1 MQAVLLDMD
10 GVVVDSERY
19 WVARERDD
27 ILPRTVAEEVPIEEV
42 TGLNVRDLYAHL
54 DADYETLV
62 DEEPFVAIYDEAARE
77 VYRESVELL
86 PGFETLVADLQ
97 DRSFTVGLV
106 SSSPVRWIE
115 FVLDRFDLEDT
126 FDVVVSA
133 EHVDR
138 GKPDPSVY
146 QHAAEQLDIPPE
158 ECVVVEDSAHGIKA
172 ARQAGMTCVGFAGP
186 ENDEE
191 TLAAADAIAEGAA
204 ELAAV
209 LKD

>member
-1 MQAVLLDMD
+1 MQAVLFDMD
-10 GVVVDSERY
+10 GVVVNSERY
-19 WVARERDD
+19 WVAREKND

-54 DADYETLV
+54 DAHYETLV
-62 DEEPFVAIYDEAARE
+62 DEKEFVALYDEAAGE
-77 VYRESVELL
+77 VYCEAAELL
-86 PGFETLVADLQ
+86 SGFEALVTALQ
-97 DRSFTVGLV
+97 DQGAAVGLV

-115 FVLDRFDLEDT
+115 LVLDRFDLVNT

-138 GKPDPSVY
+138 GKPNPAVY
-146 QHAAEQLDIPPE
+146 LHAAERLDTPPT
-158 ECVVVEDSAHGIKA
+158 ECLAVEDSANGIKA
-172 ARQAGMTCVGFAGP
+172 ARRAGMSCVGFAGP

-191 TLAAADAIAEGAA
+191 TLAAADAIVEDAD

-209 LKD
+209 LED